1 MKYDISKLK
10 NCVLFKNVQEEKIS
24 EIIEGINPTLKTY
37 TKNQAIALE
46 GDTCTSI
53 GIVLEGEVVIQ
64 KIYLSGKTMVVS
76 NLESGDIFGEVI
88 VFSKMGMYPST
99 IIAGT
104 NSKILFINKNDIVKI
119 CSLSNE
125 VLNNFMELLSNKIL
139 MLNKKIKN
147 LSFDTI
153 REKICSYILD
163 EYHKQKKMAVILPHS
178 RKEMAEHLGVQRP
191 SLSREFV
198 KMKEEGLIDFNK
210 SLVTIL
216 DINSLEDYLF

>member
-1 MKYDISKLK
+1 MKYDIAKLK
-10 NCVLFKNVQEEKIS
+10 SCVLFKNVQEEKIS
-24 EIIEGINPTLKTY
+24 EILQGIDPSVKTY
-37 TKNQAIALE
+37 NKNQSIALE
-46 GDTCTSI
+46 GDKCTSI
-53 GIVLEGEVVIQ
+53 GIVIEGEVEIQ
-64 KIYLSGKTMVVS
+64 KIFLSGKNMVVS
-76 NLESGDIFGEVI
+76 TLEAGDIFGEVI

-99 IIAGT
+99 ITAST

-119 CSLSNE
+119 CSSSNE

-139 MLNKKIKN
+139 MLNKKIKD

-163 EYHKQKKMAVILPHS
+163 EYQKQRKTVITLPYS
-178 RKEMAEHLGVQRP
+178 RKEMAENLGVQRP
-191 SLSREFV
+191 SLSREFI

-210 SLVTIL
+210 NIVTIL